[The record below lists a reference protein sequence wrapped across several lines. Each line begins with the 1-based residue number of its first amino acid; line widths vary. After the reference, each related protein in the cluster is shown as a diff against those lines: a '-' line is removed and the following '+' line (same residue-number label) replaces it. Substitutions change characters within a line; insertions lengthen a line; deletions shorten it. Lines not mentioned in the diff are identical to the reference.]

1 MITNDNHD
9 LKKNK
14 KKTGNSQTGR
24 GKKRKKKEEELVLPV
39 AFDCSVGWRT
49 LKRN

>member
-1 MITNDNHD
+1 MINMI
-9 LKKNK
+9 
-14 KKTGNSQTGR
+14 
-24 GKKRKKKEEELVLPV
+24 KKKEPNGKKERKRNEELVLPV